1 MDRDLTRD
9 VLTGNL
15 YNDLMFKRALK
26 AIGYTDGHPLLRARH
41 PAFDA
46 LAATSNNA
54 LGRVCAEGHTNSGIE
69 HR

>member
-26 AIGYTDGHPLLRARH
+26 AIGYTDGHPLLCSRP
-41 PAFDA
+41 PAFDV
-46 LAATSNNA
+46 ATS
-54 LGRVCAEGHTNSGIE
+54 H
-69 HR
+69 